1 MSRYRGPRVKIVKRL
16 GNLPGLTR
24 KQPKNRSGRNRLSQ
38 YGIRLCEKQKLRYH
52 YGLSEHQLVRYVKKA
67 KQASGST
74 SRTLLQSLE
83 LRLDNIVF
91 RLGFAPTIVAAR
103 RLVTHGHILVN
114 NKELNVPSY
123 SCKTGDSIEVKPIEK
138 SRTLVENFMQNTPR
152 RMKRGS
158 LPPHLKLRQ
167 QALSGQLNSTPR
179 LDWMGLQINELL
191 VVEYYS

>member
-103 RLVTHGHILVN
+103 QLVTHGHILVN

-123 SCKTGDSIEVKPIEK
+123 SCKTGDSIEI
-138 SRTLVENFMQNTPR
+138 
-152 RMKRGS
+152 GS
-158 LPPHLKLRQ
+158 QH
-167 QALSGQLNSTPR
+167 SG
-179 LDWMGLQINELL
+179 
-191 VVEYYS
+191 

>member
-1 MSRYRGPRVKIVKRL
+1 M
-16 GNLPGLTR
+16 
-24 KQPKNRSGRNRLSQ
+24 
-38 YGIRLCEKQKLRYH
+38 
-52 YGLSEHQLVRYVKKA
+52 
-67 KQASGST
+67 
-74 SRTLLQSLE
+74 
-83 LRLDNIVF
+83 IVF

-103 RLVTHGHILVN
+103 QLVTHGHILVN

>member
-103 RLVTHGHILVN
+103 QLVTHGHILVN

>member
-16 GNLPGLTR
+16 GNLRGLTR

-103 RLVTHGHILVN
+103 QLVTHGHILVN

>member
-16 GNLPGLTR
+16 GTLPGLTR
-24 KQPKNRSGRNRLSQ
+24 KSPKKRPNRSRLSQ

-52 YGLSEHQLVRYVKKA
+52 YGLSEHQLLRYVKKA

-74 SRTLLQSLE
+74 SRALMKSLE

-103 RLVTHGHILVN
+103 QLVTHGHILVN

-138 SRTLVENFMQNTPR
+138 SRTLAENFMQNTPR

>member
-1 MSRYRGPRVKIVKRL
+1 M
-16 GNLPGLTR
+16 
-24 KQPKNRSGRNRLSQ
+24 
-38 YGIRLCEKQKLRYH
+38 
-52 YGLSEHQLVRYVKKA
+52 KKA

-103 RLVTHGHILVN
+103 QLVTHGHILVN